1 MTPADSNGSREQQ
14 ELLSRAARD
23 FIEERFTR
31 ERRLEADLEGDDG
44 VDLEAWQALAGMQW
58 TGTLIP
64 EAYGGVGG
72 GLEDAAT
79 IYEEMGR
86 QLVPGPHLSCAVLAA
101 QILQEG
107 GTEEQK
113 LEYLGAIAR
122 GARVIVPAISEEQ
135 DDWTADN
142 VQLRATPAGDGYRL
156 DGLKLYVPDAAV
168 ADVLIVA
175 ARAAEGVTLFLVD
188 ANAAGVTTRR
198 MSGWTAQPL
207 FEIRLEG
214 VTVPASAVIGSVG
227 EGWDVLEPALRVG
240 AVVLCSYMIGAAER
254 VYEMTIDYSH
264 QRVQFGQSISRF
276 QRVADRVIEQR
287 NLIDAARLTTQ
298 EALDLLAR
306 DDPEAAKYVSVA
318 KALTSQGFYLTC
330 EEAHH
335 VHAGIGSTKEFG
347 LYLYTQASHSL
358 YHYLGSPDVHEER
371 VGALLAAE

>member
-1 MTPADSNGSREQQ
+1 M
-14 ELLSRAARD
+14 
-23 FIEERFTR
+23 
-31 ERRLEADLEGDDG
+31 
-44 VDLEAWQALAGMQW
+44 
-58 TGTLIP
+58 
-64 EAYGGVGG
+64 
-72 GLEDAAT
+72 
-79 IYEEMGR
+79 
-86 QLVPGPHLSCAVLAA
+86 
-101 QILQEG
+101 
-107 GTEEQK
+107 
-113 LEYLGAIAR
+113 
-122 GARVIVPAISEEQ
+122 
-135 DDWTADN
+135 
-142 VQLRATPAGDGYRL
+142 
-156 DGLKLYVPDAAV
+156 
-168 ADVLIVA
+168 
-175 ARAAEGVTLFLVD
+175 
-188 ANAAGVTTRR
+188 
-198 MSGWTAQPL
+198 
-207 FEIRLEG
+207 
-214 VTVPASAVIGSVG
+214 
-227 EGWDVLEPALRVG
+227 LEPAFRVG